1 MKAVSYDRY
10 GGPEVLRLGTVDIP
24 TPKAGE
30 VLVRVKAV
38 GLNAYDWH
46 VLRGKPCLVRP
57 LQGLFRPKNRI
68 LGSDIAGIVEA
79 VGDETTVQVGDEVF
93 GCLEGTGR
101 SGLAAGG
108 LAQFVAARESGLK
121 LKPEGL
127 TFEQAAALPMAGGT
141 ALIAVRDSGRVKAGM
156 KVLINGAAGGVG
168 TFAVQIAKALGA
180 QVTGVCSTNHVELVS
195 GIGADQAID
204 YTSQDFTSQGESY
217 DVIIDVAAS
226 RSVTDLRRALKPGG
240 VIVSVGFSNLRHLA
254 GVALAILNKKS
265 NKRVAMLAA
274 DNWNSDHVRVLA
286 EMTVQGQIQPVI
298 DRSYPIDQT
307 ADAFRYLEQGHP
319 AGKVIV
325 LI

>member
-10 GGPEVLRLGTVDIP
+10 GGPEVLQVGTVDTP
-24 TPKAGE
+24 APKAGE
-30 VLVRVKAV
+30 VLVRVEAV

-46 VLRGKPCLVRP
+46 VLRGKPFLVRP

-68 LGSDIAGIVEA
+68 LGSDIAGVVEA
-79 VGDETTVQVGDEVF
+79 VGDETTFRVGDEVF

-121 LKPEGL
+121 LKPAGL

-141 ALIAVRDSGRVKAGM
+141 ALIAVRDSGQVKAGM
-156 KVLINGAAGGVG
+156 NVLVNGAAGGVG
-168 TFAVQIAKALGA
+168 TFAVQLAKALGA
-180 QVTGVCSTNHVELVS
+180 QVTGVCSASHVELVS
-195 GIGADQAID
+195 GIGADQVID
-204 YTSQDFTSQGESY
+204 YTSQDFTHQHESY

-226 RSVTDLRRALKPGG
+226 RNITDMRRALKPGG
-240 VIVSVGFSNLRHLA
+240 VIVSVGFSNLRRLA
-254 GVALAILNKKS
+254 GTALAMLNKKS
-265 NKRVAMLAA
+265 SKRVVMLAA

-286 EMTVQGQIQPVI
+286 EMTSQGKIHPVI
-298 DRSYPIDQT
+298 DRSYPIDQV
-307 ADAFRYLEQGHP
+307 AAAFGYLEQGHA

-325 LI
+325 CI